1 MFRALVVNPRET
13 FTDVTSPA
21 AWQLALSVG
30 RIGYCTCQ
38 SNQSKNP
45 WFVSLPSSSTFGGK
59 AIQRGILQVW
69 IILAPPWDAA
79 RPLPGQVLAHWIAI
93 CRWHHGGPQSGYP
106 VLSNSL
112 QIVSI
117 SEVVTMI
124 LPAVACSGLE
134 SGKFVAQ
141 DDHPNARASAEAL
154 LCGQHAFTGR
164 HAGFEGGPKLHENA
178 TILLPNNA
186 CGWVARCCR
195 IRLHISFA
203 DGSVLTP
210 E

>member
-1 MFRALVVNPRET
+1 
-13 FTDVTSPA
+13 
-21 AWQLALSVG
+21 
-30 RIGYCTCQ
+30 
-38 SNQSKNP
+38 
-45 WFVSLPSSSTFGGK
+45 
-59 AIQRGILQVW
+59 
-69 IILAPPWDAA
+69 
-79 RPLPGQVLAHWIAI
+79 
-93 CRWHHGGPQSGYP
+93 
-106 VLSNSL
+106 
-112 QIVSI
+112 
-117 SEVVTMI
+117 MI